1 MVPSVLVYYMSWFAG
16 LVNLSQENHAGGV
29 VAVGCGCFQF
39 DVEGCSGL
47 EGIQRETVCGRLA
60 TGLDCLVGRDFRHQ
74 FLALP
79 QLQRAKQFGESPRK
93 TKAVPGERTA
103 FSVMVCGWEISLP
116 TGCS

>member
-29 VAVGCGCFQF
+29 VAVGGGCFQF

-47 EGIQRETVCGRLA
+47 EGIQCETVSGRLV

-74 FLALP
+74 FLAFP